1 MTPYDK
7 AQLDRIEQQYS
18 GPAYGGK
25 IDIADV
31 HKLVYMATHNIVP
44 DGTWGDNACALWS
57 EFRILMALKYDE

>member
-7 AQLDRIEQQYS
+7 AQLDRIGQQYS

-31 HKLVYMATHNIVP
+31 HKLVYMAERDICP
-44 DGTWGDNACALWS
+44 DGTWSDAACDLWS
-57 EFRILMALKYDE
+57 KFRYLMRHKFE